1 MRSFK
6 IYDFTL
12 SAGGAM
18 PLLVEGGY
26 FKIYSCTGVL
36 AVSIDGGSTIGP
48 INTGQGM
55 KTEFK
60 RLTIVDQSGA
70 ANVGKIIVA
79 SDEFVDGRISG
90 EVSVIDQAVATVI
103 SNKAFSGATSG
114 AAGAGV
120 FSHAAIN
127 NVSALKSV
135 TIKSLALSITVA
147 GGVSFGFRNGVLAT
161 AGSFLSSKKTS
172 GAASIASRFY
182 TENNAADLITNILYN
197 LQLAA
202 NTSFLLPFREPIV
215 LDNGWGL
222 VVRPSS
228 FNVGV
233 SFTPEIVEELA

>member
-79 SDEFVDGRISG
+79 SNEFVDGRISG
-90 EVSVIDQAVATVI
+90 EVSVIDQAYKNTLANKTFASSNSSAAVA
-103 SNKAFSGATSG
+103 GQ
-114 AAGAGV
+114 
-120 FSHAAIN
+120 FSHCQLFN
-127 NVSALKSV
+127 NNPAVNTILKS
-135 TIKSLALSITVA
+135 ISLSVTVA
-147 GGVSFGFRNGVLAT
+147 SGVAYGFRASTIAT
-161 AGSFLSSKKTS
+161 PGAFLTSKRS
-172 GAASIASRFY
+172 NGAASTSSRSY
-182 TENNAADLITNILYN
+182 SEANVSDLITN
-197 LQLAA
+197 QLGY
-202 NTSFLLPFREPIV
+202 RV
-215 LDNGWGL
+215 LDVLNTAYVEFRDPVIVSNGWGFIA
-222 VVRPSS
+222 RPS
-228 FNVGV
+228 NANTGITVV
-233 SFTPEIVEELA
+233 CEVVEEPI